1 MERRWSAAHQKSGPT
16 ERTGQELPAPD
27 SPLRVIIADDD
38 PLACTL
44 VRAMLAGEESL
55 ELVGEAHDAEEA
67 LALALKAQPDVAIL
81 DWRMPKGGGARAARD
96 MTDRC
101 PEVALVA
108 LTSSDTEEA
117 AIDMIRAG
125 ARSFLVKGGS
135 QEELVRTLHRAVA
148 A

>member
-16 ERTGQELPAPD
+16 ERTGQEPPAPN

-81 DWRMPKGGGARAARD
+81 DWRMPKGGGARRPA
-96 MTDRC
+96 T
-101 PEVALVA
+101 
-108 LTSSDTEEA
+108 
-117 AIDMIRAG
+117 
-125 ARSFLVKGGS
+125 
-135 QEELVRTLHRAVA
+135 
-148 A
+148 